1 MVCIFAYD
9 QNGYT
14 MLGRQCC
21 SYSTFHK
28 TGLETGEGRL
38 GQIDGKKLQSKP
50 SLCPPSWF
58 IPSPSVISTVH
69 LHSRP
74 SQFERTMNTCVHS
87 PSSSSNHSLL
97 SFSIKEVESK
107 EFLPNLEM
115 YVVDYLLKHHH
126 FNRGGTQNS
135 IPCLV
140 AKRSV
145 EEAST
150 SGLGKIIIEGKL
162 SATWPWVTT
171 MSISVQQ
178 PSMVLLLESHLFVG
192 NLLKGQTVGVIGAGH
207 IGTACHM
214 EAHHPWTRF
223 FKKPTWRI
231 IHKVK
236 IWKAPMFDITKL
248 MEDVPTGELPRNMLL
263 SVDRHLVQTI
273 VPGTRLTIMV
283 YSVFQAAK
291 SSTNHKGAVAVRQP
305 YLRVVE
311 EFKKFAAEG
320 NVYENI
326 CSKIAPSIFGH
337 ENVKKAVAC
346 LLFGGSRKSLPD
358 DVRLRGPIQFLQREA
373 SAGS

>member
-1 MVCIFAYD
+1 MSFTITAI
-9 QNGYT
+9 
-14 MLGRQCC
+14 
-21 SYSTFHK
+21 
-28 TGLETGEGRL
+28 TGVVL
-38 GQIDGKKLQSKP
+38 
-50 SLCPPSWF
+50 PP
-58 IPSPSVISTVH
+58 I
-69 LHSRP
+69 L
-74 SQFERTMNTCVHS
+74 
-87 PSSSSNHSLL
+87 SSSSYSKVPTHTVTALL
-97 SFSIKEVESK
+97 W
-107 EFLPNLEM
+107 
-115 YVVDYLLKHHH
+115 
-126 FNRGGTQNS
+126 
-135 IPCLV
+135 LV
-140 AKRSV
+140 RPIDRCAFPKRLSQQIGNCK
-145 EEAST
+145 ST
-150 SGLGKIIIEGKL
+150 SPSGHQIANGKEGKL

-178 PSMVLLLESHLFVG
+178 PSMVLLLEPHLFVG
-192 NLLKGQTVGVIGAGH
+192 NLLKGQTVGVIGAGR

-273 VPGTRLTIMV
+273 VPGTRLTIMGI

-311 EFKKFAAEG
+311 EFKKFATEG

-346 LLFGGSRKSLPD
+346 LLFGGSRKDRSN
-358 DVRLRGPIQFLQREA
+358 FSKEKLQLDRKHVVVIDIYPGMVA
-373 SAGS
+373 LNIK